1 VTHVL
6 EIAGMNASK
15 LLICACLKAD
25 LKFYR
30 LPWGEQFRRSKG
42 RKMKKIL
49 TILTVC
55 IACSAVALPQTTQSD
70 HLGAARVLEEWVSN
84 AEKEIVPAAEAM
96 PEDKYSFAPSVG
108 EFTGVR
114 TFAEQVKHLAAANY
128 QLGAR
133 ILGEAPPHGEQS
145 ESAPDSVRSKQE
157 IVEYAK
163 GSFAILR
170 RAVASIHENN
180 FTYPISGTKGTWQRT
195 RLGLAV
201 DAIAHS
207 YDHYGQMVEY
217 LRMNG
222 IVPPAS
228 R

>member
-1 VTHVL
+1 
-6 EIAGMNASK
+6 
-15 LLICACLKAD
+15 
-25 LKFYR
+25 
-30 LPWGEQFRRSKG
+30 
-42 RKMKKIL
+42 MKKIL
-49 TILTVC
+49 AILTVC
-55 IACSAVALPQTTQSD
+55 MACSAVALPQTTQSD
-70 HLGAARVLEEWVSN
+70 HLWAAQVLEDWVSN

-96 PEDKYSFAPSVG
+96 PEDKYSFAPSIG

-133 ILGEAPPHGEQS
+133 ILAEAPPHGEQN

-180 FTYPISGTKGTWQRT
+180 LTYPISGTKGTWQRT

-217 LRMNG
+217 LRMNS

>member
-1 VTHVL
+1 
-6 EIAGMNASK
+6 
-15 LLICACLKAD
+15 
-25 LKFYR
+25 
-30 LPWGEQFRRSKG
+30 
-42 RKMKKIL
+42 MKERNWIL
-49 TILTVC
+49 
-55 IACSAVALPQTTQSD
+55 AAVALVASCGLALGQTGKPTE
-70 HLGAARVLEEWVSN
+70 HFGAGQVVDVMVAN
-84 AEKEIVPAAEAM
+84 AEREIVPAADAM
-96 PEDKYSFAPSVG
+96 PEDKYSFAPASG
-108 EFTGVR
+108 AFQGVR

-133 ILGEAPPHGEQS
+133 ILGEKPPAGTVGTKS
-145 ESAPDSVRSKQE
+145 ETAPDSVKTKAE
-157 IVEYAK
+157 ILEHLK
-163 GSFAILR
+163 GSFAYLHK
-170 RAVASIHENN
+170 AVGTIDEKNAVEPIQGAS
-180 FTYPISGTKGTWQRT
+180 GTWQKT

>member
-1 VTHVL
+1 MV
-6 EIAGMNASK
+6 GMNASK
-15 LLICACLKAD
+15 LVICACLKAD

-30 LPWGEQFRRSKG
+30 SPLGEQHRRSKT
-42 RKMKKIL
+42 RKMKRIL

-55 IACSAVALPQTTQSD
+55 MAVSVVALPQTTQSD
-70 HLGAARVLEEWVSN
+70 HLGAAQVLEDLVSN

-96 PEDKYSFAPSVG
+96 PEDKYSFAPSGG

-133 ILGEAPPHGEQS
+133 ILGEAPPHGEHN

-157 IVEYAK
+157 IVAYMK
-163 GSFAILR
+163 GSFAILH
-170 RAVASIHENN
+170 RAVASIHESNLS
-180 FTYPISGTKGTWQRT
+180 YPISGTKGTWQRT

-201 DAIAHS
+201 DAVAHS
-207 YDHYGQMVEY
+207 YDHYGQIVEY

>member
-1 VTHVL
+1 MET
-6 EIAGMNASK
+6 
-15 LLICACLKAD
+15 
-25 LKFYR
+25 
-30 LPWGEQFRRSKG
+30 QFRRSKTL
-42 RKMKKIL
+42 KMKKIM
-49 TILTVC
+49 TILTVWM
-55 IACSAVALPQTTQSD
+55 ACSIVALPQTTESD
-70 HLGAARVLEEWVSN
+70 HLGAAQVLEDWVSN

-96 PEDKYSFAPSVG
+96 PEDKYAFAPTGG

-133 ILGEAPPHGEQS
+133 ILGEAPPHGEHN

-157 IVEYAK
+157 ILGYVK
-163 GSFAILR
+163 GSFAILH

-180 FTYPISGTKGTWQRT
+180 LIYPISGTKGTWQRT

-217 LRMNG
+217 LRMNA

>member
-1 VTHVL
+1 MV
-6 EIAGMNASK
+6 GMNASK
-15 LLICACLKAD
+15 LVICACLKAD

-30 LPWGEQFRRSKG
+30 SPLGEQHRRSKT
-42 RKMKKIL
+42 RKMKRIL

-55 IACSAVALPQTTQSD
+55 MAVSVVALPQTTQSD
-70 HLGAARVLEEWVSN
+70 HLGAAQVLEDLVSN

-96 PEDKYSFAPSVG
+96 PEDKYSFAPSGG

-133 ILGEAPPHGEQS
+133 ILGEAPPHGEHN

-157 IVEYAK
+157 ILGYVK
-163 GSFAILR
+163 GSFAILH

-180 FTYPISGTKGTWQRT
+180 LIYPISGTKGTWQRT

-217 LRMNG
+217 LRMNA